1 MDMYRVMSSTK
12 RKYVMCSNGQQTS
25 HADFHSALFLLQIHI
40 PTCNYQRTK
49 LYKGALPASSK
60 FKFIMLLIFGRHA
73 EVAGVCLM
81 KVGSHIL
88 RMSRSTQLHF
98 QTLTHMFSKVLCL
111 NYSQNR
117 VVITAI
123 FFT

>member
-1 MDMYRVMSSTK
+1 MI
-12 RKYVMCSNGQQTS
+12 CSNGQQTS

-88 RMSRSTQLHF
+88 LMSRSTCTLPHF
-98 QTLTHMFSKVLCL
+98 QTLTRMFSKVLCL
-111 NYSQNR
+111 NYS
-117 VVITAI
+117 
-123 FFT
+123 